1 MLCVPSHH
9 SALNFPPPHKA
20 SPIPTSFRSKSGRA
34 YAPLVSSVSVPGPC
48 CSVCLG
54 VFSSLYPS
62 IFTVSATPLCNNN
75 PIVRRQIMARG
86 AVVPVPVAIRHAAV
100 VAVLVLAAAH
110 GALCGH
116 VEFAAGVV
124 ARGGGNAPS
133 VRPGA
138 NVTGAAGEPA
148 PSPESSLVGC
158 GCGPAPAPWQFL
170 NYKLAALWP
179 VIQAFKKTITCDPLG
194 VTATW
199 EGPDLCSSF
208 FNGTKYRG
216 FYCEYP
222 PNANATLTVASI
234 DFNGFGLCAPS
245 LVGFVDQFPDL
256 ALFHA
261 NSNNFSGDV
270 PDLTHLPFF
279 YELDL
284 SNNNFSGSF
293 PDAVVPLGG
302 LLFLDLRFNRYAGAV
317 PPAVFALTVE
327 ALLLNNNG
335 FDGRIPDSF
344 GSTGA
349 KYLVVANNQFT
360 GPIPR
365 SIYNTSATLSEVLF
379 LNNRLSG
386 CLPYEIGLVEG
397 LAVFDA
403 GGNEIAGPIP
413 LSFGCL
419 RDVEEINLAGNQLYG
434 QVPDVVCLL
443 AKTGKLQNLSL
454 SDNFFH
460 SVGHHCMELVR
471 SRVLDVRRNCI
482 LGFPDQRPALE
493 CAAFYAD
500 PTKHCPFIP
509 HIPCDLPGYHH
520 YPPKAAHGHVQG
532 QEGGN

>member
-1 MLCVPSHH
+1 
-9 SALNFPPPHKA
+9 
-20 SPIPTSFRSKSGRA
+20 
-34 YAPLVSSVSVPGPC
+34 
-48 CSVCLG
+48 
-54 VFSSLYPS
+54 
-62 IFTVSATPLCNNN
+62 
-75 PIVRRQIMARG
+75 MAG
-86 AVVPVPVAIRHAAV
+86 VVPAVPVARRHAAV
-100 VAVLVLAAAH
+100 VAVLVLVLAAAH

-116 VEFAAGVV
+116 VEFAGGVN
-124 ARGGGNAPS
+124 ANAPPPPS
-133 VRPGA
+133 PPAA
-138 NVTGAAGEPA
+138 NATGAA
-148 PSPESSLVGC
+148 SLVGC
-158 GCGPAPAPWQFL
+158 GCGPPPPPWAFL
-170 NYKLAALWP
+170 NAKLQALWP
-179 VIQAFKKTITCDPLG
+179 VIQAFKKTITCDPLL
-194 VTATW
+194 VTSTW
-199 EGPDLCSSF
+199 DGPDLCSSY
-208 FNGTKYRG
+208 FNGTKYKG
-216 FYCEYP
+216 FYCDVP
-222 PNANATLTVASI
+222 PNANTSKPLNDTLTVASI

-245 LVGFVDQFPDL
+245 LAGFVDNFPDL

-293 PDAVVPLGG
+293 PDTVVPLGN

-317 PPAVFALTVE
+317 PPPVFALTVE
-327 ALLLNNNG
+327 ALFLNNNG

-403 GGNEIAGPIP
+403 GGNEILGPIP

-419 RDVEEINLAGNQLYG
+419 KDAEEINLAGNQLYG

-443 AKTGKLQNLSL
+443 AKNGKLQNLSL
-454 SDNFFH
+454 SENFFH

-482 LGFPDQRPALE
+482 LGFPDQRPAIE

-500 PTKHCPFIP
+500 PSKHCPFIP

-520 YPPKAAHGHVQG
+520 HPDAKAAAVPALPAAEHGHGQG
-532 QEGGN
+532 GGN

>member
-1 MLCVPSHH
+1 MAVARH
-9 SALNFPPPHKA
+9 
-20 SPIPTSFRSKSGRA
+20 
-34 YAPLVSSVSVPGPC
+34 
-48 CSVCLG
+48 G
-54 VFSSLYPS
+54 V
-62 IFTVSATPLCNNN
+62 A
-75 PIVRRQIMARG
+75 
-86 AVVPVPVAIRHAAV
+86 
-100 VAVLVLAAAH
+100 AVLVLAAVAVH
-110 GALCGH
+110 GVLCGGSSSSH
-116 VEFAAGVV
+116 AHAEFGAGAALG
-124 ARGGGNAPS
+124 RNAPS
-133 VRPGA
+133 WRPRG
-138 NVTGAAGEPA
+138 NGTDTGAAGAPA
-148 PSPESSLVGC
+148 PAPTSGYVQAGC
-158 GCGPAPAPWQFL
+158 GCGPTPPAWRFK
-170 NYKLAALWP
+170 NGKLAALYP
-179 VIQAFKKTITCDPLG
+179 VIQAFKKTITCDPMG

-199 EGPDLCSSF
+199 EGTELCDSF
-208 FNGTKYRG
+208 FNGTRYLG
-216 FYCEYP
+216 FYCDYP
-222 PNANATLTVASI
+222 PYAPADNISYLTVASI

-245 LVGFVDQFPDL
+245 LAGFVDQFPDL

-270 PDLTHLPFF
+270 PDLTHLPYF

-293 PDAVVPLGG
+293 PETVVPLGN
-302 LLFLDLRFNRYAGAV
+302 LTFLDLRFNRYAGTV
-317 PPAVFALTVE
+317 PPPVFALTAE
-327 ALLLNNNG
+327 ALFLNNNG
-335 FDGRIPDSF
+335 FSGRIPDTF

-349 KYLVVANNQFT
+349 QYLVVANNEFT

-386 CLPYEIGLVEG
+386 CLPYEVGLVEG

-419 RDVEEINLAGNQLYG
+419 RDVEELNLAGNQLYG

-443 AKTGKLQNLSL
+443 ARTGKLANLSL

-482 LGFPDQRPALE
+482 LGFPDQRPPIE

-509 HIPCDLPGYHH
+509 HIPCDLPGG
-520 YPPKAAHGHVQG
+520 HGHGGYIKPHDAAAAAAAVTGHQARHQG
-532 QEGGN
+532 GGRD

>member
-1 MLCVPSHH
+1 M
-9 SALNFPPPHKA
+9 
-20 SPIPTSFRSKSGRA
+20 
-34 YAPLVSSVSVPGPC
+34 
-48 CSVCLG
+48 
-54 VFSSLYPS
+54 
-62 IFTVSATPLCNNN
+62 AT
-75 PIVRRQIMARG
+75 RG
-86 AVVPVPVAIRHAAV
+86 AAAVPVPVAGRHAAV
-100 VAVLVLAAAH
+100 VAVLVLALAAAH
-110 GALCGH
+110 GALCGSDH
-116 VEFAAGVV
+116 AQFAAGGVV
-124 ARGGGNAPS
+124 ARGGGGGNAPS
-133 VRPGA
+133 VRPVGA
-138 NVTGAAGEPA
+138 KNGTSGD
-148 PSPESSLVGC
+148 PESSSSLVGC
-158 GCGPAPAPWQFL
+158 GCGPSPAPAPWQFL
-170 NYKLAALWP
+170 NQKLASLWP

-199 EGPDLCSSF
+199 EGTDLCSSF
-208 FNGTKYRG
+208 FNGTKYKG
-216 FYCEYP
+216 FYCDYLP
-222 PNANATLTVASI
+222 TDNKTLTVASI

-245 LVGFVDQFPDL
+245 LAGFVDQFPDL

-270 PDLTHLPFF
+270 PDLTHLPYF

-293 PDAVVPLGG
+293 PDAVVPLGR
-302 LLFLDLRFNRYAGAV
+302 LLFLDLRFNRYAGEV
-317 PPAVFALTVE
+317 PAPVFALTVE
-327 ALLLNNNG
+327 ALFLNNNG
-335 FDGRIPDSF
+335 FEGRIPDSF

-349 KYLVVANNQFT
+349 KYLVVANNRFT

-419 RDVEEINLAGNQLYG
+419 RDAEEINLAGNQLYG
-434 QVPDVVCLL
+434 QVPDVLCLL
-443 AKTGKLQNLSL
+443 AKTGKLGNLSL

-482 LGFPDQRPALE
+482 LGFPDQRPPLE

-520 YPPKAAHGHVQG
+520 HPAAKAALPPAAGGHGHG

>member
-1 MLCVPSHH
+1 
-9 SALNFPPPHKA
+9 
-20 SPIPTSFRSKSGRA
+20 
-34 YAPLVSSVSVPGPC
+34 
-48 CSVCLG
+48 
-54 VFSSLYPS
+54 
-62 IFTVSATPLCNNN
+62 
-75 PIVRRQIMARG
+75 MAG
-86 AVVPVPVAIRHAAV
+86 AGVPVQVASRHAAV
-100 VAVLVLAAAH
+100 VVVLVLAAAH
-110 GALCGH
+110 GALCGSNH
-116 VEFAAGVV
+116 VEFAAGAV
-124 ARGGGNAPS
+124 AGGGYAPS
-133 VRPGA
+133 SRSPRVNG
-138 NVTGAAGEPA
+138 TGAAGGPAPA
-148 PSPESSLVGC
+148 PSSESLAGC

-170 NYKLAALWP
+170 NQKLAALWP
-179 VIQAFKKTITCDPLG
+179 VIQRFKNTITCDPKG

-199 EGPDLCSSF
+199 EGTDLCSSYN
-208 FNGTKYRG
+208 NGTQYKG
-216 FYCEYP
+216 FYCDFP
-222 PNANATLTVASI
+222 PNAPTTLTVASI

-245 LVGFVDQFPDL
+245 LAGFVDQFPDL

-293 PDAVVPLGG
+293 PDTVVPLGG
-302 LLFLDLRFNRYAGAV
+302 LLFLDLRYNRYAGAV
-317 PPAVFALTVE
+317 PPPVFALTVE
-327 ALLLNNNG
+327 ALFLNNNH

-349 KYLVVANNQFT
+349 KYLVVANNEFT

-403 GGNEIAGPIP
+403 GGNEITGPIP

-419 RDVEEINLAGNQLYG
+419 RDVEELNLAGNELYG
-434 QVPDVVCLL
+434 QVPDVLCLL
-443 AKTGKLQNLSL
+443 AKNGKLQNLSL

-460 SVGHHCMELVR
+460 SVGHQCMELVR

-482 LGFPDQRPALE
+482 LGFPNQRPPME

-500 PTKHCPFIP
+500 PSKHCPFIP
-509 HIPCDLPGYHH
+509 HIPCDLPGYKPHAKGAAVAL
-520 YPPKAAHGHVQG
+520 PGAAAAHGGHGHPQPQG
-532 QEGGN
+532 GPAGGGN

>member
-1 MLCVPSHH
+1 M
-9 SALNFPPPHKA
+9 A
-20 SPIPTSFRSKSGRA
+20 
-34 YAPLVSSVSVPGPC
+34 GP
-48 CSVCLG
+48 
-54 VFSSLYPS
+54 
-62 IFTVSATPLCNNN
+62 A
-75 PIVRRQIMARG
+75 
-86 AVVPVPVAIRHAAV
+86 VPVPVSRHAAV
-100 VAVLVLAAAH
+100 VVVLVLAAAH
-110 GALCGH
+110 GALCSSSH
-116 VEFAAGVV
+116 VELAAGVV
-124 ARGGGNAPS
+124 ARSGNAPS
-133 VRPGA
+133 LRAPRA
-138 NVTGAAGEPA
+138 NVTAADFAPAPA
-148 PSPESSLVGC
+148 PSGSLAGC
-158 GCGPAPAPWQFL
+158 GCGPRPAPWQFL
-170 NYKLAALWP
+170 NSKLAALWP

-199 EGPDLCSSF
+199 EGPDLCSSY
-208 FNGTKYRG
+208 FNGTRYRG
-216 FYCEYP
+216 FYCDFP
-222 PNANATLTVASI
+222 PNANTTLTVASI

-245 LVGFVDQFPDL
+245 LAGFVDQFPDL

-284 SNNNFSGSF
+284 SNNNFSGPF

-317 PPAVFALTVE
+317 PPPVFALTVE
-327 ALLLNNNG
+327 ALFLNNNG

-419 RDVEEINLAGNQLYG
+419 RDVEELNLAGNQLYG

-443 AKTGKLQNLSL
+443 AKTGKLRNLSL

-460 SVGHHCMELVR
+460 SVGYHCMELVR

-482 LGFPDQRPALE
+482 LGFPDQRPPLE
-493 CAAFYAD
+493 CVAFYAD
-500 PTKHCPFIP
+500 PSKHCPFIP

-520 YPPKAAHGHVQG
+520 PPAKAALPAAAARGHGYPQPQG
-532 QEGGN
+532 QGGGN

>member
-1 MLCVPSHH
+1 
-9 SALNFPPPHKA
+9 
-20 SPIPTSFRSKSGRA
+20 
-34 YAPLVSSVSVPGPC
+34 
-48 CSVCLG
+48 
-54 VFSSLYPS
+54 
-62 IFTVSATPLCNNN
+62 
-75 PIVRRQIMARG
+75 
-86 AVVPVPVAIRHAAV
+86 
-100 VAVLVLAAAH
+100 VLVLVVAH
-110 GALCGH
+110 GALCGSDH
-116 VEFAAGVV
+116 AEFAAGGVV
-124 ARGGGNAPS
+124 ARGGGGGNAPS
-133 VRPGA
+133 VRPVGA
-138 NVTGAAGEPA
+138 KNGTSGD
-148 PSPESSLVGC
+148 PESSSSLVGC
-158 GCGPAPAPWQFL
+158 GCGPSPAPAPWQFL
-170 NYKLAALWP
+170 NQKLASLWP

-199 EGPDLCSSF
+199 EGTDLCSSF
-208 FNGTKYRG
+208 FNGTKYKG
-216 FYCEYP
+216 FYCDYLP
-222 PNANATLTVASI
+222 TDNKTLTVASI

-245 LVGFVDQFPDL
+245 LAGFVDQFPDL

-270 PDLTHLPFF
+270 PDLTHLPYF

-293 PDAVVPLGG
+293 PDAVVPLGR
-302 LLFLDLRFNRYAGAV
+302 LLFLDLRFNRYAGEV
-317 PPAVFALTVE
+317 PAPVFALTVE
-327 ALLLNNNG
+327 ALFLNNNG
-335 FDGRIPDSF
+335 FEGRIPDSF

-349 KYLVVANNQFT
+349 KYLVVANNRFTGPIPRSIYNTSATLSEVLFLNNNGFEGRIPDSFGSTGAKYLVVANNRFT

-419 RDVEEINLAGNQLYG
+419 RDAEEINLAGNQLYG
-434 QVPDVVCLL
+434 QVPDVLCLL
-443 AKTGKLQNLSL
+443 AKTGKLGNLSL

-482 LGFPDQRPALE
+482 LGFPDQRPPLE

-520 YPPKAAHGHVQG
+520 HPAAKAALPPAAGGHGHG